1 MPSPKPQPRPNPI
14 AKPSPIAKK
23 GAKPK
28 RKDEEDPEK
37 SSSMRPDEMPAD
49 VLEFITAMD
58 HYKRVHQRPFPNW
71 SEVLEVVKGLGYVR
85 ARAS

>member
-1 MPSPKPQPRPNPI
+1 VPSPKKTSKPR
-14 AKPSPIAKK
+14 K
-23 GAKPK
+23 
-28 RKDEEDPEK
+28 KDEEDPEK
-37 SSSMRPDEMPAD
+37 SSSMRPDEMPPD

-85 ARAS
+85 ARKSA